1 MEKKITEESIQS
13 WANKLMFRLDE
24 KEVKT
29 LMSEFDVIL
38 EQMELINEIEGI
50 EKVSPMTF
58 PYLDYD
64 QVLRDDDSEESESIE
79 DLLMNSSETKGR
91 EVKVPKV
98 VE

>member
-1 MEKKITEESIQS
+1 
-13 WANKLMFRLDE
+13 
-24 KEVKT
+24 
-29 LMSEFDVIL
+29 
-38 EQMELINEIEGI
+38 
-50 EKVSPMTF
+50 MTF